1 MEAMR
6 IKNNDMVQV
15 MSGRD
20 KGKRGRVL
28 KVFPKQD
35 MVLVEGVNKVFK
47 HLRPSRRN
55 PQGGRLS
62 KEMPLAACRVM
73 LVCPQTG
80 KPTRI
85 GVRITA
91 DGSKE
96 LYSKKS
102 GQTIR
107 KVHGPKAAK
116 PQAAKA

>member
-1 MEAMR
+1 MR
-6 IKNNDMVQV
+6 IKANDTVQV

-20 KGKRGRVL
+20 RGKRGRVL
-28 KVFPKQD
+28 KVFPKRD

-47 HLRPSRRN
+47 HLKPSRRN

-85 GVRITA
+85 GARILA

-96 LYSKKS
+96 YYSKAS
-102 GQTIR
+102 GQTLR
-107 KVHGPKAAK
+107 KVRGPRE
-116 PQAAKA
+116 AKASPAKA